1 MRHRGWLACLSAA
14 LLLGAAVSFAGPEKV
29 AFPAGY
35 TEGRLYV
42 KVDRPDNK
50 TVRDV
55 YANAAAVR
63 EGQAGRP
70 LPSGSVLSMEVYQAK
85 VDDKSGLVR
94 GPDGRLVK
102 GGLVGVFVMEKR
114 AGWGA
119 EYPDSLRNGE
129 WEYACFAAD
138 GQRQNVDT
146 KPCFECHKPE
156 SAKDYVFTLNGLR
169 FRGK

>member
-1 MRHRGWLACLSAA
+1 
-14 LLLGAAVSFAGPEKV
+14 VSFAGPEKV
-29 AFPAGY
+29 TFPAGY
-35 TEGRLYV
+35 TEGHLYA

-70 LPSGSVLSMEVYQAK
+70 LPSGSVLSMEVYQAN
-85 VDDKSGLVR
+85 VDPKGALVR
-94 GPDGRLVK
+94 GPDGRFVK
-102 GGLVGVFVMEKR
+102 GNLVGVFVMEKR

-119 EYPDSLRNGE
+119 EYPESLRNGE
-129 WEYACFAAD
+129 WEFARFAGD

-156 SAKDYVFTLNGLR
+156 SAKDYVFTLNELP

>member
-1 MRHRGWLACLSAA
+1 
-14 LLLGAAVSFAGPEKV
+14 
-29 AFPAGY
+29 
-35 TEGRLYV
+35 
-42 KVDRPDNK
+42 
-50 TVRDV
+50 
-55 YANAAAVR
+55 
-63 EGQAGRP
+63 
-70 LPSGSVLSMEVYQAK
+70 MEVYQAK
-85 VDDKSGLVR
+85 VDDKGALLR

-102 GGLVGVFVMEKR
+102 GNLVGVFVMEKD

-129 WEYACFAAD
+129 WEYARFASD

-156 SAKDYVFTLNGLR
+156 GAKDYVFTLNELR

>member
-1 MRHRGWLACLSAA
+1 
-14 LLLGAAVSFAGPEKV
+14 
-29 AFPAGY
+29 
-35 TEGRLYV
+35 
-42 KVDRPDNK
+42 
-50 TVRDV
+50 
-55 YANAAAVR
+55 
-63 EGQAGRP
+63 
-70 LPSGSVLSMEVYQAK
+70 MEVYQAK
-85 VDDKSGLVR
+85 VDDKGALLR

-102 GGLVGVFVMEKR
+102 GNLVGVFVMEKG

-129 WEYACFAAD
+129 WEYARFGAD

-156 SAKDYVFTLNGLR
+156 SAKDYVFTLNELR